1 MGNINKYSNLYN
13 KDNELI
19 KSVSD
24 KGILTDYSIKEL
36 EELVDSLEDGNA
48 KSNVMSMLQK
58 MYTNPKTDADKEY
71 VKKLQEEL
79 IKNMMANKANAST
92 DKEEVTK
99 SLGEVE
105 DVLTEVIDEQKQEK
119 DSNVIICHNTEAV
132 EQFDKA
138 VRDQVMNTSNVDD
151 EYVEPISETPINEDL
166 PDGMLNQIKREYK
179 YTTHTGEETA
189 KLFNKMDNDIR
200 QTIIDRENNK

>member
-48 KSNVMSMLQK
+48 KSNAMSMLQK

-79 IKNMMANKANAST
+79 IKNMIANKANAST

-105 DVLTEVIDEQKQEK
+105 DTLTEVIDEQKQEK
-119 DSNVIICHNTEAV
+119 DSPVIICHTTEAV

-138 VRDQVMNTSNVDD
+138 VKDQVINTSNVDD
-151 EYVEPISETPINEDL
+151 EYIDYKEVEGDFS
-166 PDGMLNQIKREYK
+166 
-179 YTTHTGEETA
+179 
-189 KLFNKMDNDIR
+189 NKMDNDIR
-200 QTIIDRENNK
+200 QTITDRENNK

>member
-48 KSNVMSMLQK
+48 KNNAMSMLQK

-99 SLGEVE
+99 SLGEIVDTVGNVYSSE
-105 DVLTEVIDEQKQEK
+105 KKDEK
-119 DSNVIICHNTEAV
+119 INT
-132 EQFDKA
+132 
-138 VRDQVMNTSNVDD
+138 DD
-151 EYVEPISETPINEDL
+151 EYVDYKEVED
-166 PDGMLNQIKREYK
+166 D
-179 YTTHTGEETA
+179 
-189 KLFNKMDNDIR
+189 FSNKMDNDIR

>member
-48 KSNVMSMLQK
+48 KSNAMSMLQK

-99 SLGEVE
+99 SLGEIVDTVGNVYGSE
-105 DVLTEVIDEQKQEK
+105 KKDEK
-119 DSNVIICHNTEAV
+119 INT
-132 EQFDKA
+132 
-138 VRDQVMNTSNVDD
+138 DD
-151 EYVEPISETPINEDL
+151 EYVDYKEVED
-166 PDGMLNQIKREYK
+166 D
-179 YTTHTGEETA
+179 
-189 KLFNKMDNDIR
+189 FSNKMDNDIR

>member
-48 KSNVMSMLQK
+48 KSNAMSMLQK

-105 DVLTEVIDEQKQEK
+105 DTVGNVYGSEKKDEK
-119 DSNVIICHNTEAV
+119 INT
-132 EQFDKA
+132 
-138 VRDQVMNTSNVDD
+138 DD
-151 EYVEPISETPINEDL
+151 EYIDYKEVEGDL
-166 PDGMLNQIKREYK
+166 S
-179 YTTHTGEETA
+179 
-189 KLFNKMDNDIR
+189 NKMDNDIR

>member
-48 KSNVMSMLQK
+48 KSNAMSMLQK

-99 SLGEVE
+99 SLGEIVDTVGNVYGSE
-105 DVLTEVIDEQKQEK
+105 KKDEK
-119 DSNVIICHNTEAV
+119 INT
-132 EQFDKA
+132 
-138 VRDQVMNTSNVDD
+138 DD
-151 EYVEPISETPINEDL
+151 EYIDYKEVEDDFS
-166 PDGMLNQIKREYK
+166 
-179 YTTHTGEETA
+179 
-189 KLFNKMDNDIR
+189 NKMDNDIR
-200 QTIIDRENNK
+200 QTITDRENNKL

>member
-48 KSNVMSMLQK
+48 KSNAMSMLQK

-79 IKNMMANKANAST
+79 IKNMMANKANADT

-105 DVLTEVIDEQKQEK
+105 DTLTEVIDEQKQEK
-119 DSNVIICHNTEAV
+119 KDEKINT
-132 EQFDKA
+132 
-138 VRDQVMNTSNVDD
+138 DD
-151 EYVEPISETPINEDL
+151 EYVD
-166 PDGMLNQIKREYK
+166 YK
-179 YTTHTGEETA
+179 EVEGD
-189 KLFNKMDNDIR
+189 FSNKMDNDIR

>member
-48 KSNVMSMLQK
+48 KSNAMSMLQK

-79 IKNMMANKANAST
+79 IKNMIANKANAST

-105 DVLTEVIDEQKQEK
+105 DALTEPTND
-119 DSNVIICHNTEAV
+119 T
-132 EQFDKA
+132 
-138 VRDQVMNTSNVDD
+138 MD
-151 EYVEPISETPINEDL
+151 EYVD
-166 PDGMLNQIKREYK
+166 Y
-179 YTTHTGEETA
+179 EEV
-189 KLFNKMDNDIR
+189 KDDSSNKMDNDTR
-200 QTIIDRENNK
+200 QTITDRENNK

>member
-48 KSNVMSMLQK
+48 KSNAMSMLQK

-79 IKNMMANKANAST
+79 IKNMIANKANAST

-105 DVLTEVIDEQKQEK
+105 DALTEPTND
-119 DSNVIICHNTEAV
+119 T
-132 EQFDKA
+132 
-138 VRDQVMNTSNVDD
+138 MD
-151 EYVEPISETPINEDL
+151 EYVD
-166 PDGMLNQIKREYK
+166 Y
-179 YTTHTGEETA
+179 EEV
-189 KLFNKMDNDIR
+189 KDDSSNKMDNDIR
-200 QTIIDRENNK
+200 QTIIDRENNKL

>member
-48 KSNVMSMLQK
+48 KSNAMSMLQK

-105 DVLTEVIDEQKQEK
+105 DTVGNVYGSEKKDEK
-119 DSNVIICHNTEAV
+119 INT
-132 EQFDKA
+132 
-138 VRDQVMNTSNVDD
+138 DD
-151 EYVEPISETPINEDL
+151 EYVDYKEVED
-166 PDGMLNQIKREYK
+166 D
-179 YTTHTGEETA
+179 
-189 KLFNKMDNDIR
+189 FSNKMDNDIR

>member
-19 KSVSD
+19 KSVND

-48 KSNVMSMLQK
+48 KSTAMSMLQK

-99 SLGEVE
+99 SLGEIVDTVGNVYGSE
-105 DVLTEVIDEQKQEK
+105 KKDEK
-119 DSNVIICHNTEAV
+119 INT
-132 EQFDKA
+132 
-138 VRDQVMNTSNVDD
+138 DD
-151 EYVEPISETPINEDL
+151 EYVDYKEVED
-166 PDGMLNQIKREYK
+166 D
-179 YTTHTGEETA
+179 
-189 KLFNKMDNDIR
+189 FSNKMDNDIR

>member
-19 KSVSD
+19 KSVND

-48 KSNVMSMLQK
+48 KSNAMSMLQK

-105 DVLTEVIDEQKQEK
+105 DVLTEVIDEQKHEK

-151 EYVEPISETPINEDL
+151 EYVDYKEVED
-166 PDGMLNQIKREYK
+166 D
-179 YTTHTGEETA
+179 
-189 KLFNKMDNDIR
+189 FSNKMDNDIR

>member
-19 KSVSD
+19 KSVND

-48 KSNVMSMLQK
+48 KSNAMSMLQK

-79 IKNMMANKANAST
+79 IKNMMANKANVST

-105 DVLTEVIDEQKQEK
+105 DDLTEVIDEQKQEEEIVDTVGNVYGSEKK
-119 DSNVIICHNTEAV
+119 DEKINT
-132 EQFDKA
+132 
-138 VRDQVMNTSNVDD
+138 DD
-151 EYVEPISETPINEDL
+151 EYVDYKEVEGDL
-166 PDGMLNQIKREYK
+166 S
-179 YTTHTGEETA
+179 
-189 KLFNKMDNDIR
+189 NKMDNDIR
-200 QTIIDRENNK
+200 QTITDRENNK

>member
-48 KSNVMSMLQK
+48 KSNAMSMLQK
-58 MYTNPKTDADKEY
+58 MYTDPKTDADKEY

-79 IKNMMANKANAST
+79 IKNMMANKANAAT

-105 DVLTEVIDEQKQEK
+105 DDLTEVIDEQKQEK
-119 DSNVIICHNTEAV
+119 DSPVIICHNTEAV
-132 EQFDKA
+132 DTVGNVYGSEKKDEKI
-138 VRDQVMNTSNVDD
+138 NTDD
-151 EYVEPISETPINEDL
+151 EYVDYKEVED
-166 PDGMLNQIKREYK
+166 D
-179 YTTHTGEETA
+179 
-189 KLFNKMDNDIR
+189 FSNKMDNDIR

>member
-19 KSVSD
+19 KSVND

-36 EELVDSLEDGNA
+36 EELVDSLEDGSAKNNA
-48 KSNVMSMLQK
+48 MSMLQK

-105 DVLTEVIDEQKQEK
+105 DTL
-119 DSNVIICHNTEAV
+119 TEAV
-132 EQFDKA
+132 DTVGNVCGSEKKDEKI
-138 VRDQVMNTSNVDD
+138 NTDD
-151 EYVEPISETPINEDL
+151 EYVDYEEVED
-166 PDGMLNQIKREYK
+166 D
-179 YTTHTGEETA
+179 
-189 KLFNKMDNDIR
+189 FSNKMDNDIR

>member
-19 KSVSD
+19 KSVND

-48 KSNVMSMLQK
+48 KSNAMSMLQK

-99 SLGEVE
+99 SLGEIVDTVGNVYGSE
-105 DVLTEVIDEQKQEK
+105 KKDEK
-119 DSNVIICHNTEAV
+119 INT
-132 EQFDKA
+132 
-138 VRDQVMNTSNVDD
+138 DD
-151 EYVEPISETPINEDL
+151 EYVDYKEVED
-166 PDGMLNQIKREYK
+166 D
-179 YTTHTGEETA
+179 
-189 KLFNKMDNDIR
+189 FSNKMDNDIR

>member
-48 KSNVMSMLQK
+48 KSNAMSMLQK

-79 IKNMMANKANAST
+79 IKNMIANKANAST

-99 SLGEVE
+99 SLGEIVDTVGNVYGSE
-105 DVLTEVIDEQKQEK
+105 KKDEK
-119 DSNVIICHNTEAV
+119 INT
-132 EQFDKA
+132 
-138 VRDQVMNTSNVDD
+138 DD
-151 EYVEPISETPINEDL
+151 EYIDYKEVEDDFS
-166 PDGMLNQIKREYK
+166 
-179 YTTHTGEETA
+179 
-189 KLFNKMDNDIR
+189 NKMDNDIR
-200 QTIIDRENNK
+200 QTVIDRENNK

>member
-48 KSNVMSMLQK
+48 KSNAMSMLQK

-105 DVLTEVIDEQKQEK
+105 DALTEVIDEQKQEEEIVDTVGNVYGSEKK
-119 DSNVIICHNTEAV
+119 DEKINT
-132 EQFDKA
+132 
-138 VRDQVMNTSNVDD
+138 DD
-151 EYVEPISETPINEDL
+151 EYIDYKEVEGDFS
-166 PDGMLNQIKREYK
+166 
-179 YTTHTGEETA
+179 
-189 KLFNKMDNDIR
+189 NKMDNDIR
-200 QTIIDRENNK
+200 QTITDRENNK

>member
-48 KSNVMSMLQK
+48 KSNAMSMLQK

-79 IKNMMANKANAST
+79 IKNMIANKANAAT

-119 DSNVIICHNTEAV
+119 DSPVIICHNAEAV

-138 VRDQVMNTSNVDD
+138 VKDQVMNTSNVDD
-151 EYVEPISETPINEDL
+151 EYVEPISETPINEDAYF
-166 PDGMLNQIKREYK
+166 E
-179 YTTHTGEETA
+179 H
-189 KLFNKMDNDIR
+189 FDND
-200 QTIIDRENNK
+200 

>member
-19 KSVSD
+19 KSVND

-48 KSNVMSMLQK
+48 KSNAMSMLQK

-105 DVLTEVIDEQKQEK
+105 DTLTEVIDEQKQEK
-119 DSNVIICHNTEAV
+119 DSP
-132 EQFDKA
+132 
-138 VRDQVMNTSNVDD
+138 VDD

>member
-48 KSNVMSMLQK
+48 KSNAMSMLQK

-79 IKNMMANKANAST
+79 IKNMIANKANAST

-105 DVLTEVIDEQKQEK
+105 DTLTEVIDEQKQEVEIVGTVDIDSEKK
-119 DSNVIICHNTEAV
+119 DEKINT
-132 EQFDKA
+132 
-138 VRDQVMNTSNVDD
+138 DD
-151 EYVEPISETPINEDL
+151 EYIDYKEVEGDFS
-166 PDGMLNQIKREYK
+166 
-179 YTTHTGEETA
+179 
-189 KLFNKMDNDIR
+189 NKMDNDIR
-200 QTIIDRENNK
+200 QTITDRENNK

>member
-48 KSNVMSMLQK
+48 KSNAMSMLQK

-99 SLGEVE
+99 SLGEIVDTVDNVYGSE
-105 DVLTEVIDEQKQEK
+105 KKDEK
-119 DSNVIICHNTEAV
+119 INT
-132 EQFDKA
+132 
-138 VRDQVMNTSNVDD
+138 DD
-151 EYVEPISETPINEDL
+151 EYIDYKEVEGDL
-166 PDGMLNQIKREYK
+166 S
-179 YTTHTGEETA
+179 
-189 KLFNKMDNDIR
+189 NKMDNDIR
-200 QTIIDRENNK
+200 QTITDRENNK

>member
-19 KSVSD
+19 KSVND

-48 KSNVMSMLQK
+48 KSNAMSMLQK

-105 DVLTEVIDEQKQEK
+105 DDLTEVIDEQKQEEEIVDTVGNVYGSEKK
-119 DSNVIICHNTEAV
+119 DEKINT
-132 EQFDKA
+132 
-138 VRDQVMNTSNVDD
+138 DD
-151 EYVEPISETPINEDL
+151 EYVDYKEVEGDL
-166 PDGMLNQIKREYK
+166 S
-179 YTTHTGEETA
+179 
-189 KLFNKMDNDIR
+189 NKMDNDIR
-200 QTIIDRENNK
+200 QTITDRENNK

>member
-48 KSNVMSMLQK
+48 KSNAMSMLQK
-58 MYTNPKTDADKEY
+58 MYTDPKTDADKEY

-105 DVLTEVIDEQKQEK
+105 DTLTEVIDEQKQEK
-119 DSNVIICHNTEAV
+119 DSPAIICHNTEAV

-138 VRDQVMNTSNVDD
+138 VKDQVINTSNIDD
-151 EYVEPISETPINEDL
+151 EYIDYKEVEDDFS
-166 PDGMLNQIKREYK
+166 
-179 YTTHTGEETA
+179 
-189 KLFNKMDNDIR
+189 NKMDNDIR

>member
-19 KSVSD
+19 KSVND

-36 EELVDSLEDGNA
+36 EELVDSLEDGSAKNNA
-48 KSNVMSMLQK
+48 MSMLQK

-105 DVLTEVIDEQKQEK
+105 EALTEPTND
-119 DSNVIICHNTEAV
+119 T
-132 EQFDKA
+132 
-138 VRDQVMNTSNVDD
+138 MD
-151 EYVEPISETPINEDL
+151 EYVDYKEVED
-166 PDGMLNQIKREYK
+166 D
-179 YTTHTGEETA
+179 
-189 KLFNKMDNDIR
+189 FSNKMDNDIR

>member
-36 EELVDSLEDGNA
+36 EELVDSLEDDNA
-48 KSNVMSMLQK
+48 KSNAMSMLQK

-99 SLGEVE
+99 SLGEIVDTVGNAYGSE
-105 DVLTEVIDEQKQEK
+105 KKDEK
-119 DSNVIICHNTEAV
+119 INT
-132 EQFDKA
+132 
-138 VRDQVMNTSNVDD
+138 DD
-151 EYVEPISETPINEDL
+151 EYVDYKEVED
-166 PDGMLNQIKREYK
+166 D
-179 YTTHTGEETA
+179 
-189 KLFNKMDNDIR
+189 FSNKMDNDIR
-200 QTIIDRENNK
+200 QTIIDRENNKL

>member
-48 KSNVMSMLQK
+48 KSNAMSMLQK

-99 SLGEVE
+99 SLGEIVDTVGNVYGSE
-105 DVLTEVIDEQKQEK
+105 KKDEK
-119 DSNVIICHNTEAV
+119 INT
-132 EQFDKA
+132 
-138 VRDQVMNTSNVDD
+138 DD
-151 EYVEPISETPINEDL
+151 EYIDYKEVEDDFS
-166 PDGMLNQIKREYK
+166 
-179 YTTHTGEETA
+179 
-189 KLFNKMDNDIR
+189 NKMDNDIR
-200 QTIIDRENNK
+200 QTITDRENNK

>member
-48 KSNVMSMLQK
+48 KSNAMSMLQK

-79 IKNMMANKANAST
+79 IKNMIANKANAST

-99 SLGEVE
+99 SLGEIVDTVGNVYSSE
-105 DVLTEVIDEQKQEK
+105 KKDEK
-119 DSNVIICHNTEAV
+119 INT
-132 EQFDKA
+132 
-138 VRDQVMNTSNVDD
+138 DD
-151 EYVEPISETPINEDL
+151 EYIDYKEVEGDFS
-166 PDGMLNQIKREYK
+166 
-179 YTTHTGEETA
+179 
-189 KLFNKMDNDIR
+189 NKMDNDIR
-200 QTIIDRENNK
+200 QTITDRENNKL

>member
-48 KSNVMSMLQK
+48 KSNAMSMLQK

-79 IKNMMANKANAST
+79 IKNMMANKANAAT

-105 DVLTEVIDEQKQEK
+105 DTL
-119 DSNVIICHNTEAV
+119 
-132 EQFDKA
+132 
-138 VRDQVMNTSNVDD
+138 NVDD